1 MRKRVPPRQYQ
12 LSIPYERYA
21 PAPGRRLWPAST
33 VSRPFQLSIHNRV
46 HLEQPSLDCSDFPIA
61 LPHPVELHLMRHG
74 ESAANAERLVT
85 GSSNV
90 PLTEVGIRQA
100 REVGKQL
107 SSHYDVAFS
116 STLFRA
122 RKTLSLALRAAR
134 VTGVSI
140 RLSPCLDERQ
150 LGELE
155 LQPVRPI
162 PEYSAGNFMFAPPG
176 GENYRSVTGRALG
189 FLTDI
194 ARWILDEWEKR
205 QRRIERILVCTH
217 MGPLRII
224 AGILT
229 EEAEATKVLA
239 LSFRPTEMLKFQWTQ
254 LSYPRFRFSEEE
266 MRDLGA
272 NPSYPDPHS
281 HDCHDE
287 GPDGTG
293 GGEPRPIL
301 ELAPSTSGTRK
312 DHA

>member
-1 MRKRVPPRQYQ
+1 MRKRVPPRQFQ
-12 LSIPYERYA
+12 LWIPYERLGQG
-21 PAPGRRLWPAST
+21 PGRRLLPSST
-33 VSRPFQLSIHNRV
+33 VSRPFQLCIHNRV
-46 HLEQPSLDCSDFPIA
+46 SLEPHAPDSADFPIA
-61 LPHPVELHLMRHG
+61 LPHCVELHLMRHG

-90 PLTEVGIRQA
+90 PLTETGIKQA

-107 SSHYDVAFS
+107 SRHYDVAFS

-134 VTGVSI
+134 VNGVSI

-162 PEYSAGNFMFAPPG
+162 PEYSAGNFLFAPPG

-189 FLTDI
+189 FLADI
-194 ARWILDEWEKR
+194 AQWIREEWRER
-205 QRRIERILVCTH
+205 QRKIERILICTH

-229 EEAEATKVLA
+229 EEPDASKVLG
-239 LSFRPTEMLKFQWTQ
+239 LSFRPTEMLKLEWRQ
-254 LSYPRFRFSEEE
+254 LSYPKFRFSEE
-266 MRDLGA
+266 
-272 NPSYPDPHS
+272 
-281 HDCHDE
+281 
-287 GPDGTG
+287 GT
-293 GGEPRPIL
+293 
-301 ELAPSTSGTRK
+301 ELAREPSSDPDSDSRRCMEDGLNLPVVRE
-312 DHA
+312 A